1 MKVDPE
7 SLCFLGLFALM
18 GVSQVYLI
26 NIHVNL
32 VLTSAFVIV
41 IGCYQSLQL
50 KIDVSQGKN
59 VEVSPL
65 AGGVPGQ
72 PRRRRDGGRRHAG
85 LFDDGHDIYW
95 AMMPLECD
103 L

>member
-65 AGGVPGQ
+65 AGGVPLRHQ
-72 PRRRRDGGRRHAG
+72 LQSPDSIDRRSSR
-85 LFDDGHDIYW
+85 
-95 AMMPLECD
+95 P
-103 L
+103 